1 MNQLNKILLQT
12 HNATGH
18 PLRKIAPLALVA
30 MVVGVALFIAY
41 GLAGTAH
48 VQAESGAIP
57 SLTLDSNEPGQLVIN
72 WQAPDPAPTD
82 YRLSWAN
89 TSLEFLS
96 YKDSNEAQRGN
107 VYPAGGVITLT
118 LNNLTPGDTYKVQMR
133 SRYYNEDGSG
143 RQSSGPWTPITTQR
157 VKNHPPAAPTSLTI
171 SEVAHDSLIL
181 SWDDPQDANITG
193 YRIQRGTDADS
204 LHSIEANTE
213 SASTNY
219 TDSTV
224 EPETTYHYAVIALS
238 QDGNGARSIT
248 SVTTPAEPKE
258 TVQNDPP
265 PAPTGLM
272 AARVGHSVL
281 TLTWDDPQDDT

>member
-118 LNNLTPGDTYKVQMR
+118 LTNLTPGDTYKVQMR

-143 RQSSGPWTPITTQR
+143 RQSSGPWTATATQR

-193 YRIQRGTDADS
+193 YRIQRGTDANS
-204 LHSIEANTE
+204 LHTIEPNTG
-213 SASTNY
+213 SPSTNY

-224 EPETTYHYAVIALS
+224 AADTTYHYAVQALS

-248 SVTTPAEPKE
+248 SVTTPAEPE
-258 TVQNDPP
+258 RRPSRTTRRRRP
-265 PAPTGLM
+265 PASRRPKSRTT
-272 AARVGHSVL
+272 A
-281 TLTWDDPQDDT
+281 

>member
-12 HNATGH
+12 HNATGR

-96 YKDSNEAQRGN
+96 Y
-107 VYPAGGVITLT
+107 
-118 LNNLTPGDTYKVQMR
+118 
-133 SRYYNEDGSG
+133 
-143 RQSSGPWTPITTQR
+143 
-157 VKNHPPAAPTSLTI
+157 
-171 SEVAHDSLIL
+171 
-181 SWDDPQDANITG
+181 
-193 YRIQRGTDADS
+193 
-204 LHSIEANTE
+204 
-213 SASTNY
+213 
-219 TDSTV
+219 
-224 EPETTYHYAVIALS
+224 
-238 QDGNGARSIT
+238 
-248 SVTTPAEPKE
+248 
-258 TVQNDPP
+258 
-265 PAPTGLM
+265 
-272 AARVGHSVL
+272 
-281 TLTWDDPQDDT
+281 